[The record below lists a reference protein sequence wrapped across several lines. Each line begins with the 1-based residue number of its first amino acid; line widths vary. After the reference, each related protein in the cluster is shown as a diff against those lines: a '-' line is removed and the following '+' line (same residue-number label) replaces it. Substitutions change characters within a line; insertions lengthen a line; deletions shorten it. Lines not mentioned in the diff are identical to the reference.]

1 MRFLDYFLK
10 NVFLLKGIYSI
21 RQGGQG
27 KKASDKVAAA
37 GIRMPYIRVVGIK
50 VESESRTVNSP
61 VTPEEEEQFR
71 QFAARPDC
79 YDAIAKSIAP
89 SIYGS
94 IGECNPYW
102 CIPV

>member
-1 MRFLDYFLK
+1 
-10 NVFLLKGIYSI
+10 
-21 RQGGQG
+21 
-27 KKASDKVAAA
+27 
-37 GIRMPYIRVVGIK
+37 MPYIRVVGIK